1 MSFKDLMDSWGKQ
14 RQPLLTRKEYSV
26 NLPVNDASRLH
37 ALAEL
42 YPAVPV
48 ERLITDLISEAL
60 DEIETA
66 MPYVA
71 GDRVIRE
78 DDHGDPVYEDVGMT
92 PRFLE
97 LVRKKRQHI
106 ESGDA

>member
-1 MSFKDLMDSWGKQ
+1 M
-14 RQPLLTRKEYSV
+14 V
-26 NLPVNDASRLH
+26 
-37 ALAEL
+37 ALF
-42 YPAVPV
+42 PAVPN

-60 DEIETA
+60 DEVETA

-71 GDRVIRE
+71 GEKVIRE

-97 LVRKKRQHI
+97 LVRQERQHI